1 MRTSKTL
8 MRCKNEK
15 RRNAHA
21 SGPEAQKVEF
31 QGVRRPRDLVDQL
44 VLQNPEA
51 TKEKLRNICAFISP
65 ELFSEID
72 SLCNLL
78 DLSKREF
85 VEMALVDLVAKAHA
99 VIEQTNAMEG
109 M

>member
-1 MRTSKTL
+1 MKSEEMLMLQALKLKKLNSKGYD
-8 MRCKNEK
+8 
-15 RRNAHA
+15 
-21 SGPEAQKVEF
+21 GP
-31 QGVRRPRDLVDQL
+31 DLVEQL
-44 VLQNPEA
+44 ILHNPDP

-99 VIEQTNAMEG
+99 VIQQTNAMEG
-109 M
+109 A